1 MKIIIAYF
9 IKNFEF
15 DLKKD
20 ANLGMKFLFTHNP
33 SELEIIKLK
42 IIWIYFFDP
51 ITFIFFEFND
61 LNLIIDKV
69 ILNN

>member
-1 MKIIIAYF
+1 MKIIIAFF

-33 SELEIIKLK
+33 SESEIIKLK
-42 IIWIYFFDP
+42 IIWINFVDN
-51 ITFIFFEFND
+51 IIFVFG
-61 LNLIIDKV
+61 NLMI
-69 ILNN
+69 